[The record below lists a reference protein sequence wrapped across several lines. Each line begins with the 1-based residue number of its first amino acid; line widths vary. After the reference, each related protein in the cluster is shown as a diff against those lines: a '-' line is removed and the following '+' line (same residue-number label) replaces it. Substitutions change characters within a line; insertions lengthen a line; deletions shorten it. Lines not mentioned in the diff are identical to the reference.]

1 MIHGDTSKTEC
12 SYLKTPESPRGAE
25 LRPPEAEMHP
35 LLHPPDVDMHPL
47 MHPPA
52 SPPYQLRCAGKYE
65 DKGLNTMYTLWKSLE
80 IKGFL
85 GTGGMHWYLII
96 GAKVS
101 ERKRTI
107 DILGIGRVSMVQGKS
122 VYCIGEEC
130 L

>member
-1 MIHGDTSKTEC
+1 MRP
-12 SYLKTPESPRGAE
+12 L
-25 LRPPEAEMHP
+25 LRPPKKKCGP
-35 LLHPPDVDMHPL
+35 
-47 MHPPA
+47 
-52 SPPYQLRCAGKYE
+52 SYSLRCTKEYE
-65 DKGLNTMYTLWKSLE
+65 DKLFGTMYTLWKSLE